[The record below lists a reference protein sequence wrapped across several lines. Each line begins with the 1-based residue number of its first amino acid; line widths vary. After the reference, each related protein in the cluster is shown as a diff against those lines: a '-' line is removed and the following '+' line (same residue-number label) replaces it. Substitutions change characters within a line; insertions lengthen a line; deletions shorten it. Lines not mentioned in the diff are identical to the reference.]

1 MAVEI
6 EIGELKTKIHKK
18 RIVISGC
25 SCQVKP
31 HVLRIQG
38 CFASLVAT
46 QMCNLAFSAHHPGSK
61 NRVMINSFCF
71 SDSVLTRWDLQSFNF
86 SNSFWSPP
94 WQGCLSST
102 VLTNATTVRLCGSKS
117 RLHSFS
123 QSTFKRSAH
132 LWTWHYRK
140 EQSEFSWNLGS
151 REGRHI

>member
-61 NRVMINSFCF
+61 NKVMINSFCF

-94 WQGCLSST
+94 
-102 VLTNATTVRLCGSKS
+102 
-117 RLHSFS
+117 
-123 QSTFKRSAH
+123 
-132 LWTWHYRK
+132 
-140 EQSEFSWNLGS
+140 
-151 REGRHI
+151 